1 MDYIFAFLAIL
12 TPVVFIHEMGHYWVA
27 RKSGVVV
34 EVFSIGFGPELFAR
48 VDKQGTRWR
57 IAALPLGGYVKMRGD
72 ENATS
77 FLQRALQRLQ
87 GAFLRHQ
94 FGPEW
99 LLLLR
104 GQQPIFFLGFCYSPV
119 FTWE

>member
-48 VDKQGTRWR
+48 VDKQGTRSVSYTHLT
-57 IAALPLGGYVKMRGD
+57 LPTISDV
-72 ENATS
+72 
-77 FLQRALQRLQ
+77 
-87 GAFLRHQ
+87 
-94 FGPEW
+94 
-99 LLLLR
+99 
-104 GQQPIFFLGFCYSPV
+104 
-119 FTWE
+119 